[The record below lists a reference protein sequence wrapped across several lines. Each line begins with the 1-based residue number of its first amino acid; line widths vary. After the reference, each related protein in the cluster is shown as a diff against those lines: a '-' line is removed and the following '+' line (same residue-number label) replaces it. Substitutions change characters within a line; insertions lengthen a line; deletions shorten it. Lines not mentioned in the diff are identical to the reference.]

1 MNEEQAVL
9 DFFAKAENLPLG
21 LSVAA
26 LMDDIRIRMN
36 TQFWQQLSATL
47 ETSLNQHASPWHVL
61 ATEDK
66 SDATQQVGLHFNLLT
81 EQEVYLRPM
90 IEQQLIG
97 GIWRIYFGL
106 IWSHSPS
113 PEHLKLPALLQLKES
128 LNLAGLK
135 SNENFLGWQ
144 FTKLYPRRHDFL
156 LRLSKEPQSLLDE
169 AAKPLLNMLEDF
181 GAALDNANAALSSAP
196 RSMAISLDQLRS
208 KRPAA

>member
-9 DFFAKAENLPLG
+9 DFFAQEENLPLG

-36 TQFWQQLSATL
+36 TRFWQQLSATL
-47 ETSLNQHASPWHVL
+47 ETSLKQQTSSWHVL

-66 SDATQQVGLHFNLLT
+66 SDATLLVGLHFNLLT

-97 GIWRIYFGL
+97 GVWRIYFGL
-106 IWSHSPS
+106 IWSNSPS
-113 PEHLKLPALLQLKES
+113 PEHLKLPALLKLKEA

-135 SNENFLGWQ
+135 SNESFLGWQ
-144 FTKLYPRRHDFL
+144 FTKLYPRRQDFL
-156 LRLSKEPQSLLDE
+156 LRLSKDSQALIDE
-169 AAKPLLNMLEDF
+169 AAKPLFNLLEDF
-181 GAALDNANAALSSAP
+181 GAALDDANTALSIAP
-196 RSMAISLDQLRS
+196 RSMTISLDQLRS
-208 KRPAA
+208 KRPAE